1 MDTHIALRS
10 IRFFFCRENP
20 VQRNVHFLRFHIVW
34 VHISRHKKKKI
45 TIQCMKLLCN
55 CKKQKERRSK
65 KRKINNRFLGT
76 KAFSSIYFFLHSL
89 NVDRWY
95 FFMFVQSSVRRKMKT
110 CEKERKKNCTH
121 TQCAVLCIGYPVG
134 QFQHDKSCCV
144 IQVIF
149 VLLLSYRNVWS
160 IFSSDT
166 LLQYIAYLNSTP
178 VRTPTI
184 QLTASNKITKITKNY
199 IHPIECRRRSRI
211 LIRLWLHY
219 KWQRFRSCS
228 KWGRKHFC
236 VSKLLFVFWKK
247 GRQRKWCVIVGNACI
262 ISCKI
267 KMQTHWHN

>member
-1 MDTHIALRS
+1 MSTDDI
-10 IRFFFCRENP
+10 
-20 VQRNVHFLRFHIVW
+20 FLCLFSHLSEEKWKHV
-34 VHISRHKKKKI
+34 
-45 TIQCMKLLCN
+45 
-55 CKKQKERRSK
+55 
-65 KRKINNRFLGT
+65 KR
-76 KAFSSIYFFLHSL
+76 
-89 NVDRWY
+89 
-95 FFMFVQSSVRRKMKT
+95 
-110 CEKERKKNCTH
+110 KERKTAH
-121 TQCAVLCIGYPVG
+121 TRSVQCCALGIPSASFNTISLVVWFKWFLFCCCHIGMCDPS
-134 QFQHDKSCCV
+134 FP
-144 IQVIF
+144 
-149 VLLLSYRNVWS
+149 
-160 IFSSDT
+160 SDT

-211 LIRLWLHY
+211 LIRLWLQH